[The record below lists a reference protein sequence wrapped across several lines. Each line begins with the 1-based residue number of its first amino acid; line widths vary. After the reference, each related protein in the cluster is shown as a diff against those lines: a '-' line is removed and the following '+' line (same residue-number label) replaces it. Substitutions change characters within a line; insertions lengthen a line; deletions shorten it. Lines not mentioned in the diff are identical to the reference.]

1 MLSLASGLLGR
12 AERKVLTVH
21 NFMDML
27 NNTMVQYVGLWT
39 GRIKEH
45 SFRYA
50 AANYSIQDLKKC
62 EKR

>member
-12 AERKVLTVH
+12 VERKVLTVH

-27 NNTMVQYVGLWT
+27 NNTMVQYVGLWS
-39 GRIKEH
+39 GCIKEH
-45 SFRYA
+45 SFKYA
-50 AANYSIQDLKKC
+50 AANYNIQDLKC